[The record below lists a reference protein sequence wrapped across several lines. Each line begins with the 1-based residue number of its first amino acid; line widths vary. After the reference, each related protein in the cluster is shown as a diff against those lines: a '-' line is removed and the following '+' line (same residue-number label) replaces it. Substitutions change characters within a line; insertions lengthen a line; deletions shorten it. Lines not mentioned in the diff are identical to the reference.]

1 MAISTL
7 DLMPLVAAILHVISF
22 DLLGG
27 FIWRVCWPLIYRTI
41 YSSWKLESSALM
53 RIWFESSALSCSYCI
68 VYRHCLATRL
78 HGPFQKL
85 RLSSRLNGSQVPNLD
100 DLISSDTI

>member
-53 RIWFESSALSCSYCI
+53 RIWFESSALVRIASYI
-68 VYRHCLATRL
+68 DTAW
-78 HGPFQKL
+78 L
-85 RLSSRLNGSQVPNLD
+85 RDCMGHSKN
-100 DLISSDTI
+100 